1 MLKKIHR
8 PGKAQVS
15 KHENMKNFGQK
26 NPSQISRFFGW
37 VPETNS
43 LPVHTL
49 QTLLFGLA
57 AFSARLA

>member
-26 NPSQISRFFGW
+26 NPSQISGFLRW
-37 VPETNS
+37 VSETNYV
-43 LPVHTL
+43 PVHSL
-49 QTLLFGLA
+49 QALLFRLA